1 MLEHMATRIL
11 PRDPEST
18 RNKVVHAALVEFYR
32 QGFQGGSLARIVEGA
47 GVTKGALFHHFAG
60 KEALGYAVVDEVIG
74 PLLQQRWLA
83 PLIGSPDPIGAMQ
96 GAFRQFIRQDVDSG
110 HFALGCPLNNLAQE
124 MSPLDPNFRVRIDNL
139 YLAWREGIAKALARG
154 IEQGTVRADVSPQS
168 AAAFIV
174 AAQMGIW
181 GTGKCSQD
189 GELMMQAGEAICDYL
204 ETLRA

>member
-1 MLEHMATRIL
+1 MATQTVI
-11 PRDPEST
+11 RDPEAT
-18 RNKVVHAALVEFYR
+18 RNKIVCAAFAEFYR

-47 GVTKGALFHHFAG
+47 GVTKGALFHHFSG
-60 KEALGYAVVDEVIG
+60 KEALGYAVLDEVIG

-83 PLIGSPDPIGAMQ
+83 SLIGSPDPIGAMQ
-96 GAFRQFIRQDVDSG
+96 QAFRKFIRTDIDSG

-124 MSPLDPNFRVRIDNL
+124 MSPLDPSFRGRIDSL
-139 YLAWREGIAKALARG
+139 YLAWREGIALALADG
-154 IEQGTVRADVSPQS
+154 MAQGTVRVDVSPQS

-181 GTGKCSQD
+181 GTGKFSQD
-189 GELMMQAGEAICDYL
+189 GALMMQAGEAICDYL

>member
-1 MLEHMATRIL
+1 MTQKTLV
-11 PRDPEST
+11 RDPEAT
-18 RNKVVHAALVEFYR
+18 RSKIVHAAFAEFYR

-47 GVTKGALFHHFAG
+47 GVTKGALFHHFTG
-60 KEALGYAVVDEVIG
+60 KEALGYTVVDEVIG
-74 PLLQQRWLA
+74 PLLKQRWLV

-96 GAFRQFIRQDVDSG
+96 QAFRQFIRQDVDSG

-124 MSPLDPNFRVRIDNL
+124 MSPLDPNFRGRIDNL
-139 YLAWREGIAKALARG
+139 YLAWREGIANALDNG

-181 GTGKCSQD
+181 GTGKFSQN
-189 GELMMQAGEAICDYL
+189 GALMMQAGEAICDYL
-204 ETLRA
+204 EKLRA